1 MCAHLEVKETFSLS
15 QLSHETGST
24 PLQGGGPEWC
34 VTQQRWAKGVL
45 RSGEPEGLEK
55 QTKQWE
61 PHPSVSQGLPAWNV
75 SKMYL
80 KFKNKNL
87 ISLQERFIIC
97 LTVLQHSVY
106 SWSILLATETWGA
119 GRDALDIKK
128 TKNSLYWV
136 SWFNIQSCCENQV
149 IHLEKDPWMIL
160 VPDILFAEGQGGW
173 LGNKGKYT
181 VIFLGILG

>member
-15 QLSHETGST
+15 QLPHGTGST
-24 PLQGGGPEWC
+24 PLQGGGPERC

-61 PHPSVSQGLPAWNV
+61 PHPSLSQGLPAWNV

-97 LTVLQHSVY
+97 LTVLQHSIY

-119 GRDALDIKK
+119 GREALDIKK
-128 TKNSLYWV
+128 QKTPPYIESVSLTFKAVVRIRLSTWKRIPG
-136 SWFNIQSCCENQV
+136 WFWYQTFC
-149 IHLEKDPWMIL
+149 LEKGREVGLAIKEKIL
-160 VPDILFAEGQGGW
+160 
-173 LGNKGKYT
+173 
-181 VIFLGILG
+181 